1 VQVCMDNVASN
12 QLVNRLLVEWLPH
25 LYA

>member
-12 QLVNRLLVEWLPH
+12 QSINRFLVEWLPH

>member
-1 VQVCMDNVASN
+1 VQVCTDNVASN
-12 QLVNRLLVEWLPH
+12 QLVNKLLVEWFPH